1 MIKSIVEK
9 LVMRRKVKLIYSFI
23 VAAAMMLSLFCGCFL
38 PSEPAQPDEIRL
50 TFVQSVVEIEVG
62 ESVEFTAEYSVE
74 GESVTIFSADSS
86 VASVNGGVVTGVAV
100 GKTQIAAVAGNLS
113 AVCEVSVV
121 QPKTDEQPPQ
131 PPQPDKPGS
140 VVIMLSPVTVEVG
153 KSVALSVISP
163 TGTPLVWYCA
173 DSSVASVQ
181 NGLITGVS
189 VGETNVSVSAGTAS
203 ATCIVKVVA
212 PAVTP
217 TPTPPPDDEYAKD
230 GYSLVWH
237 DEFDGTALDTTKWG
251 YQLGVQDFYG
261 SSQGP
266 YYWGNNELQYY
277 TNSTENVGVRDGNL
291 YITAKR
297 QNMGDRQFTSARI
310 LTRDK
315 FSRTYGYFEARMK
328 TPTGNGMWPAFWMLP
343 QPTTTQNSSN
353 IYGGWPTSGEID
365 IMEAKGR
372 LKDKVDTTL
381 HYATANGG
389 HRYQGE
395 QTQLIT
401 PTDDWHTYALEW
413 TEEYLAWIIDG
424 KQVMKFQSSVWANPN
439 LGSSNAPFDKPF
451 FMLINFAV
459 GGNYDGGVAPDA
471 NFTSAT
477 MYVDY
482 VRVWEKN

>member
-1 MIKSIVEK
+1 
-9 LVMRRKVKLIYSFI
+9 MRKKTLFTAKLIYVFI
-23 VAAAMMLSLFCGCFL
+23 VAAAMMLSLFCGCVI
-38 PSEPAQPDEIRL
+38 PSEPVQPDEVRL

-74 GESVTIFSADSS
+74 GESVAIFSADSS
-86 VASVNGGVVTGVAV
+86 IASVDGNIVTGVSV

-121 QPKTDEQPPQ
+121 QPKTEEEQPPK
-131 PPQPDKPGS
+131 PETPDS

-153 KSVALSVISP
+153 KTVALSVISP
-163 TGTPLVWYCA
+163 TGTPLKWFCA
-173 DSSVASVQ
+173 NSAVASVQ
-181 NGLITGVS
+181 NGIITGVS
-189 VGETNVSVSAGTAS
+189 VGETTVSVSAGAAS
-203 ATCIVKVVA
+203 ATCSVKVVA

-217 TPTPPPDDEYAKD
+217 TPTPTPKPDDEFAKD

-237 DEFDGTALDTTKWG
+237 DEFDGTALDTSKWG
-251 YQLGVQDFYG
+251 YQLGVQDSYG
-261 SSQGP
+261 NSKGP
-266 YYWGNNELQYY
+266 YYWGNNEQQYY
-277 TNSTENVGVRDGNL
+277 TDSTENVGVKDGSL

-297 QNMGDRQFTSARI
+297 QDMGDRRFTSARI

-343 QPTTTQNSSN
+343 QPATTQNSNN

-365 IMEAKGR
+365 IMEARGR
-372 LKDKVDTTL
+372 LIDKVDTTL
-381 HYATANGG
+381 HFATADGG
-389 HRYQGE
+389 HRYRGE
-395 QTQLIT
+395 QTELIT
-401 PTDDWHTYALEW
+401 PTDDWHTYAVDW
-413 TEEYLAWIIDG
+413 TEEYIAWIIDG
-424 KQVMKFQSSVWANPN
+424 KQVMKFQSSVWTNPN
-439 LGSSNAPFDKPF
+439 LGSANAPFDKPF
-451 FMLINFAV
+451 FMLLNFAV
-459 GGNYDGGVAPDA
+459 GGNYDGGVEPDA